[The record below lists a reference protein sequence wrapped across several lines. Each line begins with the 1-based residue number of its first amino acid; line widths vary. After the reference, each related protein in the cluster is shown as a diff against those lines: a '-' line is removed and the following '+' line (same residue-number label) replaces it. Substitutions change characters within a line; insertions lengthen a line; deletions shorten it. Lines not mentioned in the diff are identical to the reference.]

1 MNTNFETRT
10 IICACRN
17 YPFVTFAEAKR
28 MWDLC
33 GEYAEALHGVPLSK
47 IPYGQGYSDRFF
59 QFQEAM
65 KQMNEI
71 RKYNYEKANGLIE
84 PWDCDMEGD
93 PEDE

>member
-1 MNTNFETRT
+1 MGTSAVSMLKHYTEFLFLRFLMARD
-10 IICACRN
+10 I
-17 YPFVTFAEAKR
+17 V
-28 MWDLC
+28 
-33 GEYAEALHGVPLSK
+33 
-47 IPYGQGYSDRFF
+47 SDFF

-84 PWDCDMEGD
+84 PWDCDVEGD